1 MTDQTAHRLA
11 TELESFDIASH
22 RILNAVCMM
31 AEIEAMKA
39 ENAERE
45 AQGKTPAHG
54 YKQFM
59 NAIERWHY
67 DG

>member
-1 MTDQTAHRLA
+1 MTEKTA
-11 TELESFDIASH
+11 TEIVKASH
-22 RILNAVCMM
+22 RMLNAASLH

-45 AQGKTPAHG
+45 AQGKAPAHG

-59 NAIERWHY
+59 NAIERWNY